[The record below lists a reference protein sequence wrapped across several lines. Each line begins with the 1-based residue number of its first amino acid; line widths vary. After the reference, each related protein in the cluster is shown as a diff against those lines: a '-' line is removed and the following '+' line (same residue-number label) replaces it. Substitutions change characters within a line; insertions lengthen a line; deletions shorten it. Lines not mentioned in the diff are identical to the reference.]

1 MGWISKVDYV
11 PPHEC
16 NPPSLEPYDECSFS
30 DDTVITMHPPG
41 PGSVWECDD
50 CGTRWRVFLYQFLG
64 RLEWEKVQPER
75 LSE

>member
-16 NPPSLEPYDECSFS
+16 KPPSLEVYGEYHS
-30 DDTVITMHPPG
+30 DGTATTVYPPG

-50 CGTRWRVFLYQFLG
+50 CGTRWRVFLYHFLG